1 MMLRTAMAD
10 RRGVRG
16 VTRSLGTMRLA
27 VVLVVALTALVG
39 GPVASPVD
47 AQPSPRIVDF
57 SPQGTVKQVR
67 QVRARFSDPMASL
80 GDPRPAADVFDIT
93 CSEPGTPRWIDSRE
107 WVHDFVRDLPAG
119 VRCAFRLRAG
129 VTTLDGRPV
138 TAAREFA
145 FSTGGPAVRRAMP
158 YEGSSWIDETQA
170 FVLMLDAAVTER
182 SVLDHV
188 HFAVD
193 GVGERVPVR
202 IVTGADR
209 EAILKS
215 RRLADDDRPMLVVQA
230 RRRFPSGARVRLVWG
245 RGVATPGGVATT
257 EDQVLAYGVRRA
269 FTVIF
274 RCERERAGVPCLPVS
289 SMMATFSGPVPW
301 EQAKRLALVGPGGRR
316 WLPEARDPGEA
327 LHHGVTFKG
336 PFPESAK
343 FQLLVPADL
352 KDDAGRTPIN
362 ADRFPLDV
370 RTGAFPPL
378 AKFSARFGILE
389 RADPVLPVTVRR
401 IEPEI
406 RARLARVD
414 ESGARGMRRVLERV
428 KATVFRIPPGY
439 SGEIQPWLRRVVAAE
454 RHTSVFGPV
463 SSGPPAIRN
472 GAARTFDVPRPG
484 GADAFEVVGI
494 PLDTP
499 GLYVVEL
506 ESQRLGEALLGKAA
520 PMYVPTAALV
530 TNLAAHLKWGGDQAL
545 VWVTSLD
552 RARPVGGARVTVH
565 DCDGK
570 VLWQGQADGSG
581 LARVTGLP
589 VGEALRRCEMKFGDD
604 GQQAHAL
611 QGLGRGLFVVA
622 QTADD
627 LTFVSSSWDDGIERW
642 RFGLPEPDW
651 QGPNVFHTVFDRALF
666 RAGETVHMKHLARVQ
681 TMGGFAA
688 VPAGDRPAQAIVR
701 HVGSDAKHEL
711 PLAWREPGVA
721 ETAWAIPRDARLGQW
736 EVVVTGTGTPRYGT
750 RRVDME
756 WTTGAFRVE
765 EFTVPLM
772 RAALRPPSQPR
783 INAAEVPLD
792 VAVGYLAGGGARGL
806 PVTVRTQVLPRSVPE
821 FEGFE
826 GFTFA
831 NGAVA
836 EGIKRTAEDDDEE
849 PATDGPRATPAVH
862 QRLSLTLD
870 QAGTGRATITG
881 LPRAATPRD
890 LLAEVEFRDPAGEV
904 QTVAQ
909 RIPLWPARRLVGL
922 RTVSSE
928 VFGDKVSAHVA
939 ATDLAGR
946 PLVGARVAVD
956 VFERKLYSHR
966 KRLVGGFYAY
976 EHVQETRRRVELC
989 AGETGPGGVFVCEGA
1004 PGVTGH
1010 LVLVATARDEDG
1022 NAISAHGDVWVV
1034 DPEAWWW
1041 FDVKD
1046 SDRIDVLP
1054 ERRRYEPGET
1064 ARFQVRM
1071 PFREATALV
1080 TVEREG
1086 VADAFVTPLAGESPT
1101 IEVPVRG
1108 EHAPNVF
1115 VSVMVVRG
1123 RVGGVQPTALVDLGR
1138 PAFKVGVAEVRVG
1151 WRAHELKV
1159 AVTSERST
1167 YRVRER
1173 VPVRIRVRTADGAVP
1188 AGGEVAVA
1196 AVDEGLLELAPNR
1209 SWDALAAMMHR
1220 RGHGVLTSTAQ
1231 GQVIGKRHFGL
1242 KALPQGGGGGR
1253 QVTREMFDTLLLW
1266 QPRVALDAQGEATV
1280 EVPLNDS
1287 LTAFRIVA
1295 VATSG
1300 VAMFG
1305 TGALTVRSTQDLM
1318 ILPGIPPLVREGDR
1332 VQVEV
1337 TVRNTTAGPLDV
1349 TVTARAAGLA
1359 GALPPRP
1366 VALAAGEARAV
1377 TWEVAVPVGRATI
1390 DWEIGA
1396 AAAAGPADRTVVVT
1410 KVVPAV
1416 PVRTYAATL
1425 LQWDP
1430 AAGSVRQPVER
1441 PADAAAGRGG
1451 VEVTLR
1457 PSLLDGAEALRERM
1471 RTYPYT
1477 CLEQEVSRA
1486 VALRDA
1492 ARWQQVADALPAHLD
1507 RDGLLKFFPQMTW
1520 GSEVLTAYVLA
1531 IAHEAG
1537 WALPGAPRQRMERG
1551 LRGFVE
1557 GKVARR
1563 SEVPSPDLTLRKLAA
1578 IAALARGGRAD
1589 AALLASL
1596 RVEPTLWP
1604 TAAVLDWWR
1613 ALRRIDGAP
1622 DRATRLAEVQQVLRA
1637 RLNQQGTTI
1646 GVSAARG
1653 DAMPWLMV
1661 SADVNAVRLLLEA
1674 LDAGVWNDDI
1684 PRLVRGA
1691 LARQQRGAWDLTTA
1705 NAWGVLALE
1714 RFSRAFERDPVAGT
1728 TRVTL
1733 GDAARAL
1740 EWADAP
1746 KGGALGFGWP
1756 PAVADV
1762 VAVHQGAGRPWIA
1775 VQARAAIPLRSAL
1788 STGYRITRTVTPVE
1802 SRQPGRWW
1810 RGDLVRVRLE
1820 IDAQADMPW
1829 VVVSDPVPGG
1839 ASHIGRGLAR
1849 ESTIAAGRP
1858 GPGALAPAFEE
1869 RSFEAYRAYF
1879 AWMPKGPHVI
1889 EYTLRLNQAG
1899 RFGLPATRV
1908 EAMYAPEM
1916 FGEIPNAAWEV
1927 AP

>member
-1 MMLRTAMAD
+1 
-10 RRGVRG
+10 
-16 VTRSLGTMRLA
+16 
-27 VVLVVALTALVG
+27 
-39 GPVASPVD
+39 
-47 AQPSPRIVDF
+47 
-57 SPQGTVKQVR
+57 
-67 QVRARFSDPMASL
+67 
-80 GDPRPAADVFDIT
+80 
-93 CSEPGTPRWIDSRE
+93 
-107 WVHDFVRDLPAG
+107 
-119 VRCAFRLRAG
+119 
-129 VTTLDGRPV
+129 
-138 TAAREFA
+138 
-145 FSTGGPAVRRAMP
+145 
-158 YEGSSWIDETQA
+158 
-170 FVLMLDAAVTER
+170 
-182 SVLDHV
+182 
-188 HFAVD
+188 
-193 GVGERVPVR
+193 VPVR

-209 EAILKS
+209 DAILAS
-215 RRLADDDRPMLVVQA
+215 RRLPGDAQPIVIVQA
-230 RRRFPSGARVRLVWG
+230 RRRFPSATRVRLVWG
-245 RGVATPGGVATT
+245 KGVATPGGVAST
-257 EDQVLAYGVRRA
+257 EDQVLAFGVRPA

-274 RCERERAGVPCLPVS
+274 RCERERAGLPCLPVS
-289 SMMATFSGPVPW
+289 SMAATFSGPVPW
-301 EQAKRLALVGPGGRR
+301 EQARRLALVGPGGRR
-316 WLPEARDPGEA
+316 WQPEARDTGEA

-336 PFPESAK
+336 PFPESAN

-370 RTGAFPPL
+370 RTGPFPPL

-414 ESGARGMRRVLERV
+414 ESGARGMERFLERV
-428 KATVFRIPPGY
+428 KATVFRIPPGH
-439 SGEIQPWLRRVVAAE
+439 SGQIQPWLRRVLAAE
-454 RHTSVFGPV
+454 RHASVFGPAQA
-463 SSGPPAIRN
+463 SARD
-472 GAARTFDVPRPG
+472 GAPRVFDVPRPA
-484 GADAFEVVGI
+484 GADAFEVVGL
-494 PLDTP
+494 PLAEP

-506 ESQRLGEALLGKAA
+506 ESRRLGEALLGKSA

-530 TNLAAHLKWGGDQAL
+530 TNLAAHLKWARDRAL
-545 VWVTSLD
+545 VWVTTLD
-552 RARPVGGARVTVH
+552 RARPVSGARVTVH
-565 DCDGK
+565 DCDGT
-570 VLWQGQADGSG
+570 VLWQGRADGSG
-581 LARVTGLP
+581 LARITGLP
-589 VGEALRRCEMKFGDD
+589 VDGALRRCDLTFGDD

-611 QGLGRGLFVVA
+611 QGLGRGLFVIA

-651 QGPNVFHTVFDRALF
+651 QGPHVFHTVLDRALF

-688 VPAGDRPAQAIVR
+688 VPARERPGKAIVR
-701 HVGSDAKHEL
+701 HVGSDARHEL
-711 PLAWREPGVA
+711 PLSWREPGVA
-721 ETAWAIPRDARLGQW
+721 ETTWSIPRGARLGQW
-736 EVVVTGTGTPRYGT
+736 DVVVVGAGTPRYGT
-750 RRVDME
+750 RRVEME

-772 RAALRPPSQPR
+772 RAAIRPPAPPQ
-783 INAAEVPLD
+783 INVAEVPLD
-792 VAVGYLAGGGARGL
+792 VAVGYLAGGGAGGL
-806 PVTVRTQVLPRSVPE
+806 PVTLRTQVLPRSVPE

-831 NGAVA
+831 NGGVT
-836 EGIKRTAEDDDEE
+836 EGLGRTSEDGDEE
-849 PATDGPRATPAVH
+849 PVAGGPRGSPAVH
-862 QRLSLTLD
+862 QRLALTLD
-870 QAGTGRATITG
+870 QAGTGRATITE
-881 LPRAATPRD
+881 LPRAPTPRD
-890 LLAEVEFRDPAGEV
+890 LLAEVEYRDPAGEV
-904 QTVAQ
+904 QTVAR

-922 RTVSSE
+922 RTPAGE
-928 VFGDKVSAHVA
+928 VLGERVSALVA

-946 PLVGARVAVD
+946 PLAGARVAVD

-976 EHVQETRRRVELC
+976 EHVQEIRRRGELC
-989 AGETGPGGVFVCEGA
+989 AGETGPGGVFVCAGA

-1022 NAISAHGDVWVV
+1022 NATAAHADVWVV
-1034 DPEAWWW
+1034 DPAAWWW

-1054 ERRRYEPGET
+1054 ERRRYEPGDT
-1064 ARFQVRM
+1064 ARLQVRM

-1086 VADAFVTPLAGESPT
+1086 VAEAFVRPLAGESPT

-1123 RVGGVQPTALVDLGR
+1123 RIGGVQPTALVDLGR
-1138 PAFKVGVAEVRVG
+1138 PAFKVGVAEIRVG

-1159 AVTSERST
+1159 SVTSARST

-1173 VPVRIRVRTADGAVP
+1173 VPVTIRVRTADGAVP
-1188 AGGEVAVA
+1188 PGGEVAVA

-1209 SWDALAAMMHR
+1209 SWDVLAAMMQR
-1220 RGHGVLTSTAQ
+1220 RGHGVQTSTAQ

-1253 QVTREMFDTLLLW
+1253 QVTRELFDTLLLW

-1287 LTAFRIVA
+1287 LTAFRIGA
-1295 VATSG
+1295 VATAG
-1300 VAMFG
+1300 AAMYG

-1332 VQVEV
+1332 VQAEV
-1337 TVRNTTAGPLDV
+1337 TVRNTTAAPLEV

-1359 GALPPRP
+1359 DAVPPRSVP
-1366 VALAAGEARAV
+1366 LGAGEARAV
-1377 TWEVAVPVGRATI
+1377 TWDVAVPVGLTTI
-1390 DWEIGA
+1390 DWELA
-1396 AAAAGPADRTVVVT
+1396 ASASGGPGVSAPGGPADRARVVT

-1430 AAGSVRQPVER
+1430 AAGSLRQPVER
-1441 PADAAAGRGG
+1441 PADAVAGRGG
-1451 VEVTLR
+1451 VEVALR
-1457 PSLLDGAEALRERM
+1457 PSLLDGVEALRERM
-1471 RTYPYT
+1471 KTYPYT

-1486 VALRDA
+1486 VALRDG

-1507 RDGLLKFFPQMTW
+1507 GDGLLKFFPQMTW

-1531 IAHEAG
+1531 VAHEAG
-1537 WALPGAPRQRMERG
+1537 WAVPEAPRQRMERG

-1578 IAALARGGRAD
+1578 IAALARAGRAD
-1589 AALLASL
+1589 APLLASV
-1596 RVEPTLWP
+1596 RVEPDLWP

-1613 ALRRIDGAP
+1613 ALRRIDAAP
-1622 DRATRLAEVQQVLRA
+1622 DRAARLAEVQQILRA
-1637 RLNQQGTTI
+1637 RLDHQGTTL
-1646 GVSAARG
+1646 GLSAGRG
-1653 DAMPWLMV
+1653 DAMPWLMT
-1661 SADVNAVRLLLEA
+1661 SADVNAVRLLLEV
-1674 LDAGVWNDDI
+1674 LDAGVWAEDV
-1684 PRLVRGA
+1684 PRLLRGA
-1691 LARQQRGAWDLTTA
+1691 LNRQQRGAWDLTTA
-1705 NAWGVLALE
+1705 NAWGALALE
-1714 RFSRAFERDPVAGT
+1714 KFSRAFERDAVGGT

-1740 EWADAP
+1740 DWAQSP
-1746 KGGALGFGWP
+1746 KGGSLAFAWP
-1756 PAVADV
+1756 PDLGEA
-1762 VAVHQGAGRPWIA
+1762 VAVHDGAGRPWIA

-1788 STGYRITRTVTPVE
+1788 STGYRVTRTVTPLE
-1802 SRQPGRWW
+1802 RRHPDRWT
-1810 RGDLVRVRLE
+1810 RGDLVRVRLAIE
-1820 IDAQADMPW
+1820 AQADMAW

-1839 ASHIGRGLAR
+1839 GSHVGRGLAR
-1849 ESTIAAGRP
+1849 ESAIAAGRP
-1858 GPGALAPAFEE
+1858 VPGALVPAFEE

-1879 AWMPKGPHVI
+1879 AWMPKGPHTI

-1899 RFGLPATRV
+1899 HFGLPPTRV

-1916 FGEIPNAAWEV
+1916 FGEVPNAPWEV